1 MSVPNGSHEHAGEPN
16 GLGVLVTGDHR
27 RRARQYGAIDASDF
41 DSVECTLRVHWGRR
55 ANRRMALLT
64 AALAQRRLGYLD
76 GRTRGR
82 LFTLTGGTRLS
93 VRRMRSLVHGAAHRA
108 GIDPKTMSA
117 AHRSVHVGDA
127 GVERRDA
134 DRDHSSFD
142 GLRGTADVPRVLA
155 GHRRHRTG

>member
-64 AALAQRRLGYLD
+64 AALAQRRLGYL
-76 GRTRGR
+76 GRPHPGAAFHVDRRDPPQCSSDAVPGPWRGAPGRHRPQDNVCCTPFGPRGR
-82 LFTLTGGTRLS
+82 RG
-93 VRRMRSLVHGAAHRA
+93 
-108 GIDPKTMSA
+108 
-117 AHRSVHVGDA
+117 
-127 GVERRDA
+127 
-134 DRDHSSFD
+134 
-142 GLRGTADVPRVLA
+142 RGTPGCRS
-155 GHRRHRTG
+155 RPFEF